1 MEVEKIEQLIERLIK
16 LIVIPNYPIIKDIKV
31 EITEEGAVWYKVFI
45 YRNKI
50 KEIFGPDVFTNG
62 NVRGNTLVDFFS
74 HDSIDFNKVYN
85 FSREIEKKINSFTKK
100 FGLNYRSV
108 FDNDVVFELS

>member
-16 LIVIPNYPIIKDIKV
+16 LTVIPNYPIIKDVKV
-31 EITEEGAVWYKVFI
+31 EINKDMVWYTVFI

-50 KEIFGPDVFTNG
+50 KEVFGFDARTSG
-62 NVRGNTLVDFFS
+62 NVKGNTFVDFFS

-85 FSREIEKKINSFTKK
+85 LSKEIERKIVSFTKK